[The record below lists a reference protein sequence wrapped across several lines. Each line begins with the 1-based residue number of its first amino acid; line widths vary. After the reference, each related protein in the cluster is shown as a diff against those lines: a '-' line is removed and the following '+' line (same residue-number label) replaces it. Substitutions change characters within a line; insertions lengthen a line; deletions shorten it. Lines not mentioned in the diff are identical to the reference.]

1 MGLLPY
7 TDFDKNRGSFHWKG
21 AEAGNRAFF
30 RHCSVHFPN
39 AGTPSG
45 GTVAKALMTTDH
57 KRAAKLAHLLQSYF
71 LFGQFCCDG
80 EEAMEAVREVY
91 L

>member
-1 MGLLPY
+1 LTKIVEVFTGREPRQE
-7 TDFDKNRGSFHWKG
+7 TGHS
-21 AEAGNRAFF
+21 
-30 RHCSVHFPN
+30 SVTVPFEFIFPMLVRLRIP
-39 AGTPSG
+39 AAL
-45 GTVAKALMTTDH
+45 VAKALMTTDH